1 MAETEEVDFDEQVDL
16 GDGGAPME
24 TEAAASSTG
33 KAKTSD
39 AAGRRLK
46 GRGATGGTQTT
57 MGDKG
62 NFETIAGSRS
72 GVGPAKCAH

>member
-16 GDGGAPME
+16 GDGGATME

-39 AAGRRLK
+39 AAGRR
-46 GRGATGGTQTT
+46 RPAAPEPGG
-57 MGDKG
+57 D
-62 NFETIAGSRS
+62 AL
-72 GVGPAKCAH
+72 